1 MNGQYLPENIIKAV
15 KIVARG
21 LDRVGSTPIESNAQP
36 VEAASEE
43 KQ

>member
-15 KIVARG
+15 KIVARA
-21 LDRVGSTPIESNAQP
+21 LDRVGSAPIESNAQLAEP
-36 VEAASEE
+36 ATEE

>member
-21 LDRVGSTPIESNAQP
+21 LDRVGSVPTESNAQP
-36 VEAASEE
+36 VGAPSEE
-43 KQ
+43 NQ

>member
-21 LDRVGSTPIESNAQP
+21 LDRVGSDPSESNAQP
-36 VEAASEE
+36 VGAPSEE

>member
-1 MNGQYLPENIIKAV
+1 MNGQYLPENIINAV
-15 KIVARG
+15 KIVARA
-21 LDRVGSTPIESNAQP
+21 LDRVGSAPIEPNAQP

>member
-1 MNGQYLPENIIKAV
+1 MNGQYLPENIIKVV

-21 LDRVGSTPIESNAQP
+21 LDRVGSAPIESNAQLAEP
-36 VEAASEE
+36 ATEE